1 MSGYHEAEMRTRQFT
16 AKNAAESEDKVC
28 LSLPWS
34 AVRNIIMIAV
44 AEEEEEEGDNRITLH
59 SILLC

>member
-1 MSGYHEAEMRTRQFT
+1 MRTRQFT

-28 LSLPWS
+28 LGLPWS

-44 AEEEEEEGDNRITLH
+44 AEEEEEEEEGDNRITLH

>member
-1 MSGYHEAEMRTRQFT
+1 MRTRQFT

-44 AEEEEEEGDNRITLH
+44 AEEEEEEEEGDNRITLH

>member
-1 MSGYHEAEMRTRQFT
+1 MRTRQFT
-16 AKNAAESEDKVC
+16 AKNAGESEDKVC

-34 AVRNIIMIAV
+34 AVRNIIMIAEEEE
-44 AEEEEEEGDNRITLH
+44 EEEEEEGDNRITLH

>member
-1 MSGYHEAEMRTRQFT
+1 MRTRQFT

-44 AEEEEEEGDNRITLH
+44 AEEEEEEEGDNRITLH

>member
-1 MSGYHEAEMRTRQFT
+1 MRTRQFT

-28 LSLPWS
+28 LSVPWS

-44 AEEEEEEGDNRITLH
+44 AEEEEEEEEEGDNRITLH